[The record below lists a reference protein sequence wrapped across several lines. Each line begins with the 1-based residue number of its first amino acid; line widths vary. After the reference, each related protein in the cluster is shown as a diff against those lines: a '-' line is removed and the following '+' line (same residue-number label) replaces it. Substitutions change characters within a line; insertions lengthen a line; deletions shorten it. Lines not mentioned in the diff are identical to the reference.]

1 MMPEKIPEMM
11 NAVQLDAV
19 GQSLSVRTIP
29 VPQPGKGEV
38 LVKMTASPI
47 NPSDL
52 AFLMG
57 GYTFET
63 GLG

>member
-1 MMPEKIPEMM
+1 MREILPEKM
-11 NAVQLDAV
+11 NAVQLDV
-19 GQSLSVRTIP
+19 IGQPLSVREIP
-29 VPQPGKGEV
+29 VPRPGKGEV

-52 AFLMG
+52 AFMMG